1 MVKVTKMAPSQIL
14 AIPLG
19 RIQPHPKL
27 ALRFEYEVTSLED
40 SIRSV
45 ADESLPNGQ
54 LSPGRVV
61 RRIGGEGYYVY
72 VGIKRFLALKMLR
85 EETNEERFGVFNAY
99 VDEDLSLFQMFARA
113 KADNEEELG
122 EREELSVLEQAS
134 AILAIKESE
143 KPDDLNNAIG
153 RLLGVAEKLD
163 GEKLRKLY
171 DVERAARS
179 RFRLSQL
186 ESLSRIEGNEEEF
199 YATAASAV
207 AFDLNGVDAVEKS
220 GDAAYCL
227 QWFAKIFPDYKQKKA
242 APTFKASDD
251 LALAAEHLE
260 VHEKG
265 VLVAVC
271 PRCSGS
277 NMIQIKGEVVVNHL
291 SPDPTSKSE
300 RKVAD
305 NVSRVA
311 CTCSHCVKT
320 FYVFARRLE
329 KRKYAI
335 AFSLSDKLRE
345 PDLMTETVELRFDFD
360 MKVWQKIVD
369 GKIVGRLKLEPSRP

>member
-1 MVKVTKMAPSQIL
+1 MAPSQIL

-19 RIQPHPKL
+19 QIQPHPKL
-27 ALRFEYEVTSLED
+27 SLRFEYEIMSLAD

-85 EETNEERFGVFNAY
+85 EETNDERFGVFNAY
-99 VDEDLSLFQMFARA
+99 VDENLSLFQMFARA

-134 AILAIKESE
+134 AILAIKGSE
-143 KPDDLNNAIG
+143 RPADLNNAIG

-171 DVERAARS
+171 DIERAARS

-186 ESLSRIEGNEEEF
+186 ESLSGVEGNEEEF
-199 YATAASAV
+199 YTTAASAI
-207 AFDLNGVDAVEKS
+207 AFNLNGADAPEKS
-220 GDAAYCL
+220 RDAAYCL
-227 QWFAKIFPDYKQKKA
+227 QWFAEVFPEFKHKKA
-242 APTFKASDD
+242 VAIVKLNDD
-251 LALAAEHLE
+251 FALATERLE

-265 VLVAVC
+265 VLVAAC
-271 PRCSGS
+271 PRCSGG
-277 NMIQIKGEVVVNHL
+277 NMIKIKGEVVVNHL
-291 SPDPTSKSE
+291 SPDPTGKSE

-305 NVSRVA
+305 NVSKVA
-311 CTCSHCVKT
+311 CTCSYCVKT

-329 KRKYAI
+329 KGRYAI
-335 AFSLSDKLRE
+335 ASSLSDKLKE
-345 PDLMTETVELRFDFD
+345 PDTVTETVELRFDFD

-369 GKIVGRLKLEPSRP
+369 GKIVGGLKLGPSRP